1 MTNKISFFLPG
12 LLPSRWLS
20 PNRGEIKKGRV
31 PALITE
37 AKREMR
43 GDVAVGALSYV
54 NNNEPFERS
63 HVFICLRWYKRRKG
77 DGKYR
82 PEDAGNAIYALKS
95 AIDGLIDAR
104 IIVDDGYKNVPLL
117 TGSVERCDSF
127 DEEGLYVSV
136 SELPSE

>member
-20 PNRGEIKKGRV
+20 PNRGEIKQGRV

-43 GDVAVGALSYV
+43 GDVAIGALSYV

-63 HVFICLRWYKRRKG
+63 HVFVCLRWYKRRKG

-104 IIVDDGYKNVPLL
+104 IIDDDGYKNVPLL

>member
-1 MTNKISFFLPG
+1 
-12 LLPSRWLS
+12 
-20 PNRGEIKKGRV
+20 V

-43 GDVAVGALSYV
+43 GDVAIGALSYV

-63 HVFICLRWYKRRKG
+63 HVFVCLRWYKRRKG

-95 AIDGLIDAR
+95 AIDGLIDAK